1 MTHPRLAPAALIL
14 ALALAAASGARA
26 QEAPAAAP
34 AGVDDLAWIA
44 GSWAGSMVA
53 DTVEETWLAPAGGRM
68 VGLFR
73 WLKGEEVFLYELMSL
88 EETGD
93 GVVLKIK
100 HFGPDLV
107 GWEEKADAVAFD
119 LVEVGEGRAV
129 FLERGDDEE
138 RTRLVYRRVGERG
151 LTVAFEETRDG
162 EPVVLLFRY
171 ERR

>member
-1 MTHPRLAPAALIL
+1 MARFRFAPAALTFTL
-14 ALALAAASGARA
+14 AFAAASAARA
-26 QEAPAAAP
+26 QEPSAAGP
-34 AGVDDLAWIA
+34 GGVQDLAWIA
-44 GSWAGSMVA
+44 GSWTGSMVA
-53 DTVEETWLAPAGGRM
+53 DTVEETWLAPAGGAM
-68 VGLFR
+68 VGVFR
-73 WLKGEEVFLYELMSL
+73 WLKDDEVFLYELMSL
-88 EETGD
+88 EETGE

-107 GWEEKADAVAFD
+107 GWEEKGDAVEFD
-119 LVEVGEGRAV
+119 LVEAGEGRAV
-129 FLERGDDEE
+129 FAERGDGEE